1 MRLASIVRRAVRVA
15 TLFLT
20 LPLSSSFLHASGAAE
35 EPLVKMVEKVRPA
48 VVNINTERIV
58 QGRVNDA
65 FNPFFARYYQT
76 RVPSLGSGVLISADG
91 YIVTC
96 AHVVAQA
103 ADPGVKVTLVDGS
116 TLPAAIL
123 FSDEDADLALLK
135 ITRPEPFPFISTAQ
149 ADLSPDLLGE
159 TVVAMGDPVGYQS
172 SVSAGILSA
181 KDRKVRTE
189 DGSAEGLLQTDAA
202 INPGNSGGALVD
214 IEGKLA
220 GICNAK
226 LAGNAVEGIGFA
238 IPGQKVS
245 AWLAD
250 AVAIAQ
256 GKKPAPKPVS
266 LVDVLWDRFG
276 VRFQTIT
283 PDLAESFNLPTTNG
297 LLVSDIDKGG
307 PADLAGMQNGM
318 VLVRVG
324 NVTIINADSLP
335 HQLRGVKKG
344 DQVDFTIAV
353 IEQQGSL
360 VFRRSQLFQLIAR

>member
-1 MRLASIVRRAVRVA
+1 MVRRAVRVA

-20 LPLSSSFLHASGAAE
+20 LILSLPCLHATGAAD
-35 EPLVKMVEKVRPA
+35 EPLVKMVEKTRPA

-58 QGRVNDA
+58 QGRVNDV
-65 FNPFFARYYQT
+65 FSPFFSRYYQT
-76 RVPSLGSGVLISADG
+76 RVPSLGSGVLVSADG

-103 ADPGVKVTLVDGS
+103 ADQGIKVTLVDGS
-116 TLPAAIL
+116 TLPAAVL
-123 FSDEDADLALLK
+123 FADEDADLALLK
-135 ITRPEPFPFISTAQ
+135 VSRKDPFPFISTAQ

-181 KDRKVRTE
+181 KDRKIQTE
-189 DGSAEGLLQTDAA
+189 DGNAEGLLQTDAA

-226 LAGNAVEGIGFA
+226 LAARAVEGIGFA

-250 AVAIAQ
+250 AIAIAKGQ
-256 GKKPAPKPVS
+256 KPAPKPVS

-276 VRFQTIT
+276 VRFQPIT
-283 PDLAESFNLPTTNG
+283 TELAESFNLPTTNG
-297 LLVSDIDKGG
+297 LLISDVDKGS

-318 VLVRVG
+318 VLVRIG

-335 HQLRGVKKG
+335 RQLRGVKKG
-344 DQVDFTIAV
+344 DRVDFTIAV
-353 IEQQGSL
+353 IEQRGEL
-360 VFRRSQLFQLIAR
+360 VYRRSQLFQLIAR